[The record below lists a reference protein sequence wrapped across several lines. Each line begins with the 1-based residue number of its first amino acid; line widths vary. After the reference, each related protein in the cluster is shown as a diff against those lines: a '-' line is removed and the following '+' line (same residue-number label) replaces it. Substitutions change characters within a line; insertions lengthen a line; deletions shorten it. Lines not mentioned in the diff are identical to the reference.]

1 MMPALKQ
8 RHDRKRSTRPA
19 LPATST
25 QHRILCVDDDDDL
38 TRIIKARLQR
48 ASVEVTRAASGK
60 EGLKLAHSR
69 RPDAVI
75 TDLGMSHG
83 DGEFL
88 LRRLKSRSSTASIPV
103 IVISGLAD
111 SKRVAQIQQ
120 YGASAVLRKP
130 IGFDDLFTELQ
141 THLDGLQP
149 FGLPDRK
156 SEPTRRLNGHS
167 LRFDCASHTFPG
179 PTFPMN

>member
-1 MMPALKQ
+1 MPALKQ
-8 RHDRKRSTRPA
+8 RQDRVRSARPA

-25 QHRILCVDDDDDL
+25 QYRILCVDDDDDL

-48 ASVEVTRAASGK
+48 SSVEVSRAASGK
-60 EGLKLAHSR
+60 EGLKLAHSH

-88 LRRLKSRSSTASIPV
+88 LRRLKSKSSTASIPV
-103 IVISGLAD
+103 IVISGIAD
-111 SKRVAQIQQ
+111 SRRVAEIAH

-130 IGFDDLFTELQ
+130 ISFDDLFIELQ
-141 THLDGLQP
+141 THLERLQP
-149 FGLPDRK
+149 FGSLDR
-156 SEPTRRLNGHS
+156 SPTPTRQKMNRSS
-167 LRFDCASHTFPG
+167 LRFDCANQAIG